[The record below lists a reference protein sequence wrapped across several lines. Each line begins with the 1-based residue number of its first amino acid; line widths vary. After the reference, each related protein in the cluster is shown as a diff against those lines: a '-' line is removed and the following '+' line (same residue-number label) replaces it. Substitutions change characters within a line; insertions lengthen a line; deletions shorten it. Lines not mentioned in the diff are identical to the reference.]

1 MKYIF
6 IILILFA
13 ALLEYIGDSNI
24 KHYARGN
31 KNKNL
36 VIGIIA
42 YILIIL
48 MLIRLL
54 RQSNVMYMNIMWDA
68 VSIILETLLAFILL
82 GETLDN
88 NYQIAGGL
96 LIIIGIILM
105 TIGNIPY

>member
-1 MKYIF
+1 
-6 IILILFA
+6 
-13 ALLEYIGDSNI
+13 
-24 KHYARGN
+24 
-31 KNKNL
+31 
-36 VIGIIA
+36 
-42 YILIIL
+42 